1 MRITRSRFVFIYFDC
16 AYTIFQMSCKPS
28 CYYILLYTK
37 CVKNLT
43 IVVILSTLQIV
54 KKHLRESLWEFF
66 LLLLFGPEVGKHCF
80 RLSAPATLK
89 QNTSLISLVNKTC
102 STLCDYFNTKHANL
116 VTCLHGDLSAKRK
129 VKIATLN
136 NQYAVFRV
144 VNVNLHLDKFVSES
158 VENNVL
164 KPKESDN
171 KLTSKRR
178 SQIDRVPSDTSSGIN
193 LNFQWNQ

>member
-1 MRITRSRFVFIYFDC
+1 M
-16 AYTIFQMSCKPS
+16 
-28 CYYILLYTK
+28 
-37 CVKNLT
+37 
-43 IVVILSTLQIV
+43 
-54 KKHLRESLWEFF
+54 
-66 LLLLFGPEVGKHCF
+66 
-80 RLSAPATLK
+80 
-89 QNTSLISLVNKTC
+89 
-102 STLCDYFNTKHANL
+102 
-116 VTCLHGDLSAKRK
+116 HGDLSAKRK